1 MSLIATFDIAFDDSS
16 SSSSNSKNNHNNN
29 NNIQSPPSRRSHSCY
44 RSSIYLGSKEDAK
57 NLDLLQKRR
66 ISHILNVTPSRKDV
80 KGGVPN
86 YFEKQQQQKQDRS
99 RSNSSSFTYLRIPL
113 TDDATSVQAL
123 LSPKYVDD
131 ILNFIHR
138 GLYHGNVLV
147 HCRYGISR
155 STTCVAL
162 YLMR

>member
-1 MSLIATFDIAFDDSS
+1 MSLIATFDYADTGVKTPSKKKQKQSS
-16 SSSSNSKNNHNNN
+16 SATSSSPAPS
-29 NNIQSPPSRRSHSCY
+29 SLSRRF

-57 NLDLLQKRR
+57 NLDVLQKRR
-66 ISHILNVTPSRKDV
+66 ISHILNVTPSKLDV

-86 YFEKQQQQKQDRS
+86 YFEKKQQQQ
-99 RSNSSSFTYLRIPL
+99 FTYLRIPIF
-113 TDDATSVQAL
+113 DDATSVKQLQTQELATTI
-123 LSPKYVDD
+123 VD
-131 ILNFIHR
+131 FIHR

-147 HCRYGISR
+147 HCHYGISR